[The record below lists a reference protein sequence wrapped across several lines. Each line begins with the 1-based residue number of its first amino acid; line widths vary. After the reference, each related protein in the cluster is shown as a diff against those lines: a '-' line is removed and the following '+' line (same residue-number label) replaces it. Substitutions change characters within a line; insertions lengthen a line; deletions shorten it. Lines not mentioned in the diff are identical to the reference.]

1 MSNKVVITPM
11 DGYIYVE
18 ISGRGNYDEVLELWQ
33 NIASACHEHQCFNVL
48 GVQRIKIA
56 IDTLTA
62 LDHHTVFTDVGIDH
76 RYRIA
81 WVDENPRTYE
91 SIEFIKNVL
100 SNRSIGYGKVFSNEE
115 DAKNWL
121 FTKPKK

>member
-1 MSNKVVITPM
+1 MSDKVVITPM

-33 NIASACHEHQCFNVL
+33 NIAAACHKHNCFNVL
-48 GVQRIKIA
+48 GIQRIKVA
-56 IDTLTA
+56 VDTLIA

-81 WVDENPRTYE
+81 WVDENPRTFE
-91 SIEFIKNVL
+91 TVQFIKNVL
-100 SNRSIGYGKVFSNEE
+100 ANRSIAYGRIFTDESK
-115 DAKNWL
+115 AKKWL
-121 FTKPKK
+121 LTKLRK